1 MTWEPFYS
9 PVAVV
14 EPQAVRFKALAEV
27 EALLGQTEMAQ
38 LEVIA
43 APLQTPL
50 AVPVMQAWVGLE
62 GRQAAVR
69 AETDWN
75 LQRPVAAAV
84 VAEITLERAAL
95 AVFTA
100 VAVAAERL
108 PAKVPTA
115 SLSSFIRSE
124 CASVSPM
131 KMILL
136 SILGALLACLSLSA
150 QTNFPVR
157 GVVVYP
163 ATNAVPNIT
172 PPPIT
177 VTNHVAAAPF
187 TSGTLTLAWS
197 NPYVGSNWVTVLK
210 GSPVLGI
217 PRSQWPMIWEGYAVS
232 NGRATLT
239 ITNPTEFVTA
249 NNQIGF

>member
-1 MTWEPFYS
+1 M
-9 PVAVV
+9 
-14 EPQAVRFKALAEV
+14 L
-27 EALLGQTEMAQ
+27 M
-38 LEVIA
+38 
-43 APLQTPL
+43 
-50 AVPVMQAWVGLE
+50 
-62 GRQAAVR
+62 
-69 AETDWN
+69 
-75 LQRPVAAAV
+75 
-84 VAEITLERAAL
+84 
-95 AVFTA
+95 
-100 VAVAAERL
+100 L
-108 PAKVPTA
+108 PREPTA

-124 CASVSPM
+124 CVSIKLM
-131 KMILL
+131 KMTLL
-136 SILGALLACLSLSA
+136 SILVALLACLSLPA

-157 GVVVYP
+157 GVVANLYFIETSFRFTNNTPDLLQCDFYGGIWTLGQDGYTNSIPVSGFGFTILQPGDSFYQTWAAGQGPVMVTNAIYPVVYP

-197 NPYVGSNWVTVLK
+197 NPYVGSNWVTVIK